1 MAFAVLP
8 MVLALAA
15 ARAPEAEAA
24 ICGAPAISGTE
35 RAGSTLTAQAGS
47 CADIFA
53 PDVTL
58 EWYRCSGTTPATC
71 TTRVKAA
78 QPSPSSYTATAADT
92 GLRLGVK
99 QLASGGLPPTDE
111 DWDLTGVIAAAPT
124 PPPGGEPGGPP
135 QSPPQGPP
143 TSPPAAPLLSPFPV
157 VAIAGRITRRGARFT
172 KLVVR
177 GPRGARVR
185 LRCSGGGCPQRTGRR
200 TIGRRG
206 FVRLRRFQTVLRHG
220 TVLEVRVT
228 KPGHVGKFA
237 SFRIRRRKPPL
248 RTDLCVQPGART
260 PAPCPA

>member
-1 MAFAVLP
+1 MSARRIRDVAFAVLLA
-8 MVLALAA
+8 VLALAA
-15 ARAPEAEAA
+15 ARAPGAEAA

-35 RAGSTLTAQAGS
+35 RAGSTLTAQAGA

-99 QLASGGLPPTDE
+99 QVASGGLPPTDE

-124 PPPGGEPGGPP
+124 PPPGGGPGGPAP
-135 QSPPQGPP
+135 GPP
-143 TSPPAAPLLSPFPV
+143 AVPLLSPFPAV
-157 VAIAGRITRRGARFT
+157 IIAGRLTRRGARFT
-172 KLVVR
+172 KLVIR
-177 GPRGARVR
+177 GPRGSRVR
-185 LRCSGGGCPQRTGRR
+185 VRCSGRGCPKRTGRR

-206 FVRLRRFQTVLRHG
+206 SVRLRRFQTVLRYG

-228 KPGHVGKFA
+228 KPGYVGKFA
-237 SFRIRRRKPPL
+237 SFQIRRRKPPL
-248 RTDLCVQPGART
+248 RADMCLQPGA
-260 PAPCPA
+260 PAPTPCPA